1 MGSDDPTQ
9 AKRVWGHPEGA
20 RPKGV
25 SDTIKYYHG
34 RHRAPIKIGDY
45 NGRYECCL
53 YNGGGFD
60 KSNPYMKIGRCP

>member
-25 SDTIKYYHG
+25 SDTITD
-34 RHRAPIKIGDY
+34 I
-45 NGRYECCL
+45 
-53 YNGGGFD
+53 
-60 KSNPYMKIGRCP
+60 SNQVYLLKVSTKFLSL